1 MVDTTVGGLLDHDG
15 VIHPVVS
22 VSILTWFIRY
32 LHFYQYYLVDTTVGG
47 LLDHD
52 GVIHPVVSVSTLTWV
67 CAPIPNLKCYGFS
80 GKIPKHLPL
89 ARGFQSLVSL
99 IYEHTDFLPSLSVV
113 VMMCLKNN

>member
-1 MVDTTVGGLLDHDG
+1 MSVSTHQYYLVDTTVGGLLDHDG

-52 GVIHPVVSVSTLTWV
+52 FLVLRHISLLVASLLVARNWSWSNSPPTVVST
-67 CAPIPNLKCYGFS
+67 K
-80 GKIPKHLPL
+80 
-89 ARGFQSLVSL
+89 
-99 IYEHTDFLPSLSVV
+99 
-113 VMMCLKNN
+113 